1 MNRDTQLIWEAYQP
15 PASVKISYIN
25 NIFTRF
31 DHSTDY
37 WELEKILSGVFGKD
51 QVKAWVQEIY
61 NTHGGDDSDEGQNA
75 MDAYHGG
82 HYDILK
88 EIILDELKD
97 KLTNEG
103 REDVD
108 WKAAGEKASH
118 TRKFREEFRKKFPNP
133 KEQSKSFWQN
143 IKPAGSEPTVHGN
156 PLPVGEV
163 PSTSKPIE
171 QPAKSTTTGKVKSP
185 TMVAAGRAAWVT
197 RMKNRVRRLEM
208 GSSGTI

>member
-1 MNRDTQLIWEAYQP
+1 MNRDTQLIWEAYQQP
-15 PASVKISYIN
+15 TNVKISYE
-25 NIFTRF
+25 
-31 DHSTDY
+31 S
-37 WELEKILSGVFGKD
+37 
-51 QVKAWVQEIY
+51 
-61 NTHGGDDSDEGQNA
+61 
-75 MDAYHGG
+75 
-82 HYDILK
+82 
-88 EIILDELKD
+88 
-97 KLTNEG
+97 

-156 PLPVGEV
+156 PLPVGEIS
-163 PSTSKPIE
+163 STSKPIE